1 MEHCH
6 EITELADLAGL
17 PAGDPRRRHLE
28 SCPRCRGLA
37 AAQGLFLEPGDTSD
51 LEDLGGADA
60 ELARRLDPVL
70 AASPSG
76 AARPARRRGPWYA
89 LAAVLAVGAIG
100 LTTSE
105 LLRMRDGAGPRV
117 GERLRGAET
126 AGLEVT
132 VAAANVQIAWPDA
145 PVLPDAGFFVFSL
158 LGPGLE
164 EIGRRVVQQPG
175 FAGPV
180 ADLPPATAFCQAF
193 AVSQGDTVARSGI
206 VALRPARE

>member
-6 EITELADLAGL
+6 EIAELANLAGL

-37 AAQGLFLEPGDTSD
+37 AAQGLFLEPGDTDD
-51 LEDLGGADA
+51 LEDLDGAEA
-60 ELARRLDPVL
+60 ELARRLDQVL
-70 AASPSG
+70 AAPPAT
-76 AARPARRRGPWYA
+76 AAGPVRRRGPWYA

-100 LTTSE
+100 LTTGE
-105 LLRMRDGAGPRV
+105 LLQMRGGSAPAV
-117 GERLRGAET
+117 GERLRGEEAIV
-126 AGLEVT
+126 LKVT
-132 VAAANVQIAWPDA
+132 VAAANVQVTWSDA
-145 PVLPDAGFFVFSL
+145 PLLPDDGFFVFSL

-164 EIGRRVVQQPG
+164 EVGRRVVQQPG

-180 ADLPPATAFCQAF
+180 AGLPPAAAFCQAF
-193 AVSQGDTVARSGI
+193 AVSSGDTVARSGI